1 MPERETGMPIIPVL
15 TSDLLELD
23 SEPVAQALTG
33 CRLSPAPPDQS
44 MSYYLNTNGKYTRY
58 VSAFPLQN
66 PPPRE

>member
-1 MPERETGMPIIPVL
+1 
-15 TSDLLELD
+15 LELD

-58 VSAFPLQN
+58 VSALPLQN